1 MEDAMRIALLDD
13 WQGIAEAAAD
23 WSGLRQDNE
32 IAIFR
37 TGWDSPA
44 ATVAALKDYEIIM
57 AMRER
62 TWLGR
67 EVIEGLPA
75 LRLLTFTGPRNAAV
89 DVAACTARGIVVCN
103 TVSAGSSNDTPE
115 LAFALL
121 LAAAR
126 RIPLGDAEIRAGR
139 FQQNVPPGVGL
150 SGRTLGVIGLGR
162 IGGRVAGYA
171 RAFGMNVL
179 AWSQNLTE
187 ERAAEIGA
195 RRVDKA
201 SLLAESDAVTIH
213 LVLSPRTRGLL
224 AAADLARMKP
234 GAILVNTSRGPIV
247 DEAALVAALAE
258 GRIFAAL
265 DTYDQEPLPPGH
277 PLRTSPNTVLAPHM
291 GYVTRDNMAAFYAQT
306 AENIA
311 AWLAGKPIR
320 VVNPEVLGR

>member
-1 MEDAMRIALLDD
+1 MRIALLDD
-13 WQGIAEAAAD
+13 WQGIAETATD
-23 WSGLRQDNE
+23 WSALRQANE
-32 IAIFR
+32 ITIFR

-44 ATVAALKDYEIIM
+44 ATIAALKEYEVVM

-67 EVIEGLPA
+67 EVIEGLTA
-75 LRLLTFTGPRNAAV
+75 LKLLTFTGPRNAAV
-89 DVAACTARGIVVCN
+89 DVAACTARGVVVCN
-103 TVSAGSSNDTPE
+103 TVSTGSTNDTPE
-115 LAFALL
+115 LALALL

-139 FQQNVPPGVGL
+139 FQENVPPGLGL
-150 SGRTLGVIGLGR
+150 FGRTLGVIGLGR
-162 IGGRVAGYA
+162 IGGRVAHYA
-171 RAFGMNVL
+171 QALGMNVL

-201 SLLAESDAVTIH
+201 TLLAGSDAVTIH

-224 AAADLARMKP
+224 SAADLALMKP

-247 DEAALVAALAE
+247 DEPALLAALNE

-265 DTYDQEPLPPGH
+265 DTYDQEPLPAGH
-277 PLRTSPNTVLAPHM
+277 PLRTVPNTVLAPHL
-291 GYVTRDNMAAFYAQT
+291 GYVTRDNMTAFYVQT

-311 AWLAGKPIR
+311 AWQAGSPIR
-320 VVNPEVLGR
+320 VVNPEALRA